1 MITNKTFITLLFLV
15 STNSVFAETPASLVS
30 DYAAEAA
37 KATPGFTPSA
47 KRGQSLFTNEWG
59 VSQKMPNCTTC
70 HGKNIKADGKHVKNA
85 SPHFPLQQIRNG
97 LQVLRK
103 SKNGSSAIAPKWW
116 VVNARLPKKQILFNL
131 SHKGFDHEMA
141 CSISPGFW
149 FHNGIRG

>member
-70 HGKNIKADGKHVKNA
+70 HGKNIKADGKHVVTEKRIA
-85 SPHFPLQQIRNG
+85 PFSPAANPERFT
-97 LQVLRK
+97 
-103 SKNGSSAIAPKWW
+103 SSAKVEKWFKRNCTE
-116 VVNARLPKKQILFNL
+116 VVGRECTAAEKADFIQFITQ
-131 SHKGFDHEMA
+131 GV
-141 CSISPGFW
+141 
-149 FHNGIRG
+149 